1 MTAIIISG
9 HGHFATGI
17 SSALDLIMGRP
28 EKYLAIDFPYGSSAV
43 ELETLMDDAI
53 KNFGNDDII
62 ILVDL
67 FGGTPFNTA
76 MKKVLENNRI
86 QLFYGLNLGMLLELI
101 SRLQNSDDKADILDG
116 IEDTGKLQIG
126 KFHPE
131 DMQDECDESEEE
143 TL

>member
-1 MTAIIISG
+1 MTSIIVSG

-28 EKYLAIDFPYGSSAV
+28 DKYTAIDFPYGSSAV
-43 ELETLMDDAI
+43 ELEKNMDDAI
-53 KNFGNDDII
+53 KHFGNDDIL

-67 FGGTPFNTA
+67 FGGSPFNTA
-76 MKKVLENNRI
+76 MKKVMENSRI
-86 QLFYGLNLGMLLELI
+86 QLFYGLNLGMLLELV
-101 SRLQNSDDKADILDG
+101 SRLQNSDDQAGVLDG
-116 IEDTGKLQIG
+116 IEEIGKSQIG

-131 DMQDECDESEEE
+131 DMQVDCDESEEE